1 METVIAPRLL
11 ASGPVATVY
20 AATLADTGAE
30 VAVKVYAERF
40 DRDTT
45 EWLDRE
51 RRALASAAVPQVLPV
66 DGVVELPDGRS
77 GVRMQLCHGSLAALL
92 SSGVGSPG
100 VRDALGVGLAV
111 ARALAAAHSVGV
123 VHGGVTPDNVLWH
136 GSGEFVVSDFGLSLR
151 ERFPRDPT
159 HALEFTAPE
168 TLRDDTRTTASDLYG
183 LGAILYTM
191 LTGAPPFPRRTGEP
205 PSERILRVLRE
216 QVPPVRGEGVPHELA
231 DAVNRLLAKDPAA
244 RPADAGEL
252 ARLFEDLLTTPHHPT
267 FTAPPPPFA
276 APPPFAP
283 PPHPTFAAP
292 PSSSGAAQAPS
303 FVDPPRPGRTLVHTT
318 DGTAAPK
325 RTARAWRTP
334 ALVGVGL
341 VVASLIAVPLLLPDD
356 EPPKVPVAAPPTPKT
371 ASSTEPPRVTLVL
384 DPPTDQGDH
393 VELTWQANGELDFA
407 VVVAGEGIQTMT
419 LVAHRQHTLRVP
431 VDPGRRYCFQVRG
444 TDSRAVYTSEP
455 VAVRGA
461 RCTL

>member
-11 ASGPVATVY
+11 ASGPVASVY

-66 DGVVELPDGRS
+66 DGIVELPDGRS
-77 GVRMQLCHGSLAALL
+77 GVRMRLCHGSLADLL
-92 SSGVGSPG
+92 SSAVGSPG
-100 VRDALGVGLAV
+100 VRDALGVGLAI

-123 VHGGVTPDNVLWH
+123 VHGGITPHNVLWH

-168 TLRDDTRTTASDLYG
+168 TLRDDSRTTASDLYG
-183 LGAILYTM
+183 LGAVLHTM

-244 RPADAGEL
+244 RPPDAGEL

-267 FTAPPPPFA
+267 FAGPPPV
-276 APPPFAP
+276 
-283 PPHPTFAAP
+283 
-292 PSSSGAAQAPS
+292 PS
-303 FVDPPRPGRTLVHTT
+303 FVDAPRPPGRTLVHTT
-318 DGTAAPK
+318 DNTAAPK

-334 ALVGVGL
+334 ALIGAGL
-341 VVASLIAVPLLLPDD
+341 VVASLVAVPLLLPDD
-356 EPPKVPVAAPPTPKT
+356 EPAKIPVAATTTPKPT
-371 ASSTEPPRVTLVL
+371 TSTEPAQVTLVL
-384 DPPTDQGDH
+384 DPPADQGDH
-393 VELTWQANGELDFA
+393 VELTWQADRELDFT
-407 VVVAGEGIQTMT
+407 VVVAGEGIQNMF
-419 LVAHRQHTLRVP
+419 LVAHRQHSLRVP

-455 VAVRGA
+455 VPVRGA

>member
-1 METVIAPRLL
+1 VETVIAPRLL

-20 AATLADTGAE
+20 AATLADTGVE

-77 GVRMQLCHGSLAALL
+77 GVRMRLCHGSLAALL

-168 TLRDDTRTTASDLYG
+168 TLRDDTRTAASDLYG
-183 LGAILYTM
+183 LGAVLHTM

-205 PSERILRVLRE
+205 PGERILRVLRE

-252 ARLFEDLLTTPHHPT
+252 ARLFEDLLTTPQHPS
-267 FTAPPPPFA
+267 FTAPPPPPPST
-276 APPPFAP
+276 APP
-283 PPHPTFAAP
+283 TP
-292 PSSSGAAQAPS
+292 PSSAPPPS
-303 FVDPPRPGRTLVHTT
+303 FVDTPRPPGRTLVHTT
-318 DGTAAPK
+318 DGTAAPR

-356 EPPKVPVAAPPTPKT
+356 EPPKVPVAAPATPKT
-371 ASSTEPPRVTLVL
+371 ATSTEPPRVTLVL
-384 DPPTDQGDH
+384 DPPADQGDH
-393 VELTWQANGELDFA
+393 VELTWQADGELDFA

-455 VAVRGA
+455 VPVRGA